1 MILSLFTPDRAVA
14 SVADLDPAGLLGQ
27 GIRGLIL
34 DLDNTIVPWGEA
46 APPSFVR
53 DWVRRAR
60 AAGLRGCIVSNNS
73 RVWVAQVGDILSLP
87 VVGWALKP
95 IPFGFLR
102 AMALMG
108 TRPRETAL
116 IGDQLFTDVLGGNLL
131 GVHTILVE
139 PLSVREFATTR
150 VIRRIERL
158 IRAKVLARVRATSA
172 GS

>member
-1 MILSLFTPDRAVA
+1 VILSLFTPDRAVA
-14 SVADLDPAGLLGQ
+14 SVADLDPGVLLGG
-27 GIRGLIL
+27 GIRGIIL

-53 DWVRRAR
+53 EWVHRVR

-73 RVWVAQVGDILSLP
+73 SAWVAQVGDILSLP

-95 IPFGFLR
+95 MPFGFLR

-108 TRPRETAL
+108 TRARETAL

-158 IRAKVLARVRATSA
+158 VRAKVLPRVRAD
-172 GS
+172 